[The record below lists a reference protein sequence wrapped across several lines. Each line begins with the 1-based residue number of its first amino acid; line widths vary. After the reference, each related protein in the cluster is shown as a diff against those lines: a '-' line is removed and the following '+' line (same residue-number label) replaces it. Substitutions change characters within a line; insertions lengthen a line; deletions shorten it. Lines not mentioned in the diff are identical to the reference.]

1 MNPWLERRVINF
13 AHQGG
18 SFEGPSS
25 TLAAIE
31 GAIESGAN
39 AIELDVHATRDG
51 VLVVCHDETV
61 DRTTDGTGEIA
72 SLDLADVQRLDN
84 AYWFI
89 PGDTVTPGRPPGD
102 YVWRGRA
109 PRDRRFGVAT
119 LDEVLAN
126 FPDVVVNLDIKRTE
140 PEVAPYETAL
150 AELLRRHR
158 ASDRVIVASFH
169 DAAIRRFR
177 GLAPG
182 VATAAATDEALRWY
196 GSLAGGDP
204 WVPPA
209 QVLQIPID
217 LGDQRVVTPD
227 LVAAAH
233 AHGLAVHVWT
243 ANDDTAME
251 EMLDADVDGVI
262 SDRPSML
269 TEVLERRGAAWRA
282 A

>member
-1 MNPWLERRVINF
+1 MNPWLGRRVINF

-31 GAIESGAN
+31 GAMAAGAN
-39 AIELDVHATRDG
+39 AVELDVHATRDG

-61 DRTTDGTGEIA
+61 DRTTDGSGEIA
-72 SLDLADVQRLDN
+72 SLDLAEVRRLDN

-102 YVWRGRA
+102 YPWRGRG
-109 PRDRRFGVAT
+109 PDDRRFGVAT
-119 LDEVLAN
+119 LDEVLAS
-126 FPDVVVNLDIKRTE
+126 FPDVVVNLDIKRTD
-140 PEVAPYETAL
+140 PDVVPYESAL
-150 AELLRRHR
+150 ADLLRRHR

-169 DAAIRRFR
+169 DVAIRRFR
-177 GLAPG
+177 EHAPG

-196 GSLAGGDP
+196 GSIGSGEP

-209 QVLQIPID
+209 QVLQIPMD

-227 LVAAAH
+227 LVLAAH

-243 ANDDTAME
+243 VNGESAME
-251 EMLDADVDGVI
+251 EMLDANVDGVI
-262 SDRPSML
+262 SDRPSRL
-269 TEVLERRGAAWRA
+269 AEVLERRGATWRSA
-282 A
+282 